1 MEKWKLLTEKK
12 TGYKTE
18 YAYKQYE
25 NITLIMGE
33 LNCK

>member
-25 NITLIMGE
+25 NIFVNKIHV
-33 LNCK
+33 NI